1 MSFGK
6 FKMTEAYI
14 ARLLQNAEIVEIPT
28 DEYIVEWINVDRQP
42 MKDFIDQQKTK
53 SIVKCILH

>member
-1 MSFGK
+1 
-6 FKMTEAYI
+6 MTEAYI
-14 ARLLQNAEIVEIPT
+14 ARLLQNAEIVEIPP